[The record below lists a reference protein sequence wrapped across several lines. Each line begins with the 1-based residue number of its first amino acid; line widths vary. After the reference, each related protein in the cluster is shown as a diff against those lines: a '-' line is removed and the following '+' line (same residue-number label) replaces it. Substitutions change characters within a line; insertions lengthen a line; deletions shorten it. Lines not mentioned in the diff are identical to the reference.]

1 MDTIQEIS
9 SEDEGSL
16 NSSAST
22 HSAASNVGPLI
33 GTTGD
38 PACTST
44 SIPEDLV
51 KGNSDIDG
59 ISKDLGKIKVIVKRE
74 SGSQRKKRRRRQA
87 AAAEAARST
96 AAIPGPSTAAG
107 STGGPPVGAPGAH
120 SGAGTSQGGKVALR
134 NKSKQTVTKGT
145 SSARNTGVDSEG
157 SGTGSGAS
165 RLSSGIMNPPKRSG
179 TKPANSE
186 GGSKGSLK
194 RQMQPGSTPPEGK
207 LGKRRRGADTSQGA
221 SYALV
226 VAEDRDLQVVV
237 TREVNPDLGFNGDQ
251 LAEFLDAAGEAVPSE
266 GGMAV
271 QFLSTRLWRGQIL
284 VTAANQISRR
294 WLLETLPHIR
304 PWGPDVGLVAA
315 DPERF
320 RLRRA
325 TLWIPG
331 KKHPSN
337 EIAMARLA
345 SQNPS
350 LGCSGWRVWSRKE
363 EPTGLSL
370 VVGIG
375 ENSVAPL
382 AGIGNRPFYGLTR
395 ARLLILSPSR
405 NENEAGTSEVSL
417 PFAPTEGRGQVA
429 AVTVSEAASGTTL
442 ESVGGPVRAGS
453 PAGLGEA
460 GETEAMGGALD
471 SAPIPG
477 ARGHTASSDEESSD
491 SEGGQ
496 NTTVVERE

>member
-1 MDTIQEIS
+1 M
-9 SEDEGSL
+9 
-16 NSSAST
+16 
-22 HSAASNVGPLI
+22 
-33 GTTGD
+33 
-38 PACTST
+38 
-44 SIPEDLV
+44 
-51 KGNSDIDG
+51 
-59 ISKDLGKIKVIVKRE
+59 
-74 SGSQRKKRRRRQA
+74 
-87 AAAEAARST
+87 
-96 AAIPGPSTAAG
+96 
-107 STGGPPVGAPGAH
+107 
-120 SGAGTSQGGKVALR
+120 
-134 NKSKQTVTKGT
+134 
-145 SSARNTGVDSEG
+145 
-157 SGTGSGAS
+157 
-165 RLSSGIMNPPKRSG
+165 
-179 TKPANSE
+179 
-186 GGSKGSLK
+186 
-194 RQMQPGSTPPEGK
+194 
-207 LGKRRRGADTSQGA
+207 GKRRRGADTSQGA
-221 SYALV
+221 SYSLI

-294 WLLETLPHIR
+294 WLLETLPLIR
-304 PWGPDVGLVAA
+304 PWGPDVSLVAA

-375 ENSVAPL
+375 ENSVAAL
-382 AGIGNRPFYGLTR
+382 AGVGYRPFYGLTR

-405 NENEAGTSEVSL
+405 NENEGGASEVSDRPL
-417 PFAPTEGRGQVA
+417 APVEGQGQVA
-429 AVTVSEAASGTTL
+429 AVTVSEATSGTTP
-442 ESVGGPVRAGS
+442 ESVGEPVRAGFPPGS
-453 PAGLGEA
+453 GEA

-471 SAPIPG
+471 SAPIPE

-491 SEGGQ
+491 SEDGQ
-496 NTTVVERE
+496 NKTVVERE